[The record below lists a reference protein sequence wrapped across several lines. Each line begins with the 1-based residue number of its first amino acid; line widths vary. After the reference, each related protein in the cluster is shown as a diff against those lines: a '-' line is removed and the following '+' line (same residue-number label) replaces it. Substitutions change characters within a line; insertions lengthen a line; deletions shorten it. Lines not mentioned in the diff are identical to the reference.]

1 MTLPETDQA
10 QWPLDGTIF
19 PVAEIDIEV
28 SPEPHPFHLA
38 EAERARESWGREIAA
53 NPHLFDGRM
62 VLQRSVRITDGRISA
77 RAHIVPYSTF
87 LWWRK
92 TRAAGASHIF
102 GMPMLVSSDGAL
114 IAIRMGA
121 HTANPG
127 RVYSPGGSLEPED
140 IIDGRCDVAR
150 NIARE
155 VMEETGISL
164 SEAIAEPGWH
174 AIRMDG
180 TLTVFR
186 VFRLAATAEE
196 ILARVAAHV
205 AADPHPEIDEA
216 VATAGRSRPHI
227 IIRSSFHPYS
237 NGFLRVSAGNRRR
250 EGTLPRHFAL
260 PPGRWRCK
268 VASGAAPQSFAP
280 DVAASAEG
288 IFVTPRYP
296 NLTHSDPDQ

>member
-1 MTLPETDQA
+1 MTLLETSQG

-19 PVAEIDIEV
+19 PVSEIDIEV

-38 EAERARESWGREIAA
+38 EADRARESWQREIAA

-216 VATAGRSRPHI
+216 VAIRGPEPTAHNYPPFIPPILEWLFARSR
-227 IIRSSFHPYS
+227 
-237 NGFLRVSAGNRRR
+237 VQQMA
-250 EGTLPRHFAL
+250 
-260 PPGRWRCK
+260 
-268 VASGAAPQSFAP
+268 
-280 DVAASAEG
+280 
-288 IFVTPRYP
+288 
-296 NLTHSDPDQ
+296 